1 MSAFWASSV
10 RSVAG
15 SGEISSVESNTVGIS
30 PPIGF
35 SLRGTSR
42 LSVFVKEAT
51 LNSYKISR
59 FFTLAGYALANWNL
73 HYAHMGER
81 TEVIA
86 Q

>member
-15 SGEISSVESNTVGIS
+15 SGEIESNTVGIS